1 MVIPVCEYAT
11 NDPQAVGTGRVERT
25 IPVGFSADKGLEIG
39 KDLGSPSSPDYGPR
53 GNEFDGTI
61 AWVQRDVGTTTTLLI
76 ALLARA
82 APNGTR
88 PQEVQSATGFYYVA
102 VVTALTAQITVK
114 TRFSLA

>member
-11 NDPQAVGTGRVERT
+11 TGPQAVGTGRVDRT
-25 IPVGFSADKGLEIG
+25 IPMGFSADKGLEIG

-76 ALLARA
+76 ALLACA
-82 APNGTR
+82 ALNGTR
-88 PQEVQSATGFYYVA
+88 RQEVQSATGFYYVA
-102 VVTALTAQITVK
+102 VVTALTAKIAVK
-114 TRFSLA
+114 TRFFLA